1 MSGDLAAVDPLPG
14 GAEGGGVD
22 DDHLPWRA
30 GEEELRGVTAWHQ
43 QSRHRVIPTFI
54 KVQQITYL

>member
-22 DDHLPWRA
+22 DDHLGWRA
-30 GEEELRGVTAWHQ
+30 GEEELGGVTSLRLVDVSCKARGEQ
-43 QSRHRVIPTFI
+43 
-54 KVQQITYL
+54 